1 MSIVSDSR
9 EPDNNF
15 TREELDCGDYVI
27 TGPDDGIIIER
38 KEFTDLVSSMR
49 SGKLYQQLRMCREQE
64 DYRTVL
70 LVEGSRSNAI
80 RYANSTHYEM
90 RRLLTSLLATA
101 PDIQM
106 MFSQSYQETIGI
118 VKDLDEWI
126 GDDKKR
132 EHRIRE
138 AEKVP
143 AGERPRYIV
152 EGLDSIGPSTAKKL
166 LDHFGDVRSIMT
178 AGRDELQEVS
188 GIGPKTADKIVAH
201 VTQDY

>member
-1 MSIVSDSR
+1 MTIVADTR

-15 TREELDCGDYVI
+15 EEEELDCGDYVV
-27 TGPDDGIIIER
+27 TGPDGGIILER
-38 KEFTDLVSSMR
+38 KEWSDLVSSMR
-49 SGKLYQQLRMCREQE
+49 SGKLYQQLRMCREQD
-64 DYRTVL
+64 DYRVML

-106 MFSQSYQETIGI
+106 MFSQSYQETVGI

-132 EHRIRE
+132 EHKIRE

-143 AGERPRYIV
+143 PGKRPQYII
-152 EGLDSIGPSTAKKL
+152 EGLPSIGPKKAKKL
-166 LDHFGDVRSIMT
+166 LDHFGSARAVIT
-178 AGRDELQEVS
+178 ASADELQEID
-188 GIGPKTADKIVAH
+188 GIGPKTAQKIIGAVK
-201 VTQDY
+201 